1 MLKTKRNKLN
11 WTDIDMAE
19 INLDKLVLHFCQC
32 MKAEGKSPA
41 TIRWYSEMIRSFVS
55 FLLAVDRE
63 PILGEFT
70 LENARDFIIH
80 EQERQVSPYTVQAKV
95 RALKGFSSWLFGEG
109 YQVENVLAL
118 LKIPKAPIKLIEPL
132 TTEEIDSLLSVQN
145 PLTAIG
151 SRNLA
156 ILITLLGTGI
166 RESELSNLRD
176 DDSHIEEGYIK
187 VMGKGSKERV
197 VPLGAIVQKILWR
210 YIFHFRPEPESE
222 IDNYLFLTM
231 DGKKLRSNAIKLLL
245 SRWGKRAEVPRV
257 HAHLCRHTF
266 ATNFLIHNCGDV
278 FRLQQILGH
287 STLEMVRR
295 YVHYA
300 STESMIQGQVS
311 SPLDRMGIKKLRGY
325 KIDQMLKNFNGNK
338 GMK

>member
-80 EQERQVSPYTVQAKV
+80 EQERQVSPFTVQAKV

>member
-19 INLDKLVLHFCQC
+19 INLDKLVQHFCQC

-41 TIRWYSEMIRSFVS
+41 TIRWYSEMTRSFVS
-55 FLLAVDRE
+55 FLLAVDRKAV
-63 PILGEFT
+63 LGELS

-80 EQERQVSPYTVQAKV
+80 EQERQLSPYTVQTKT

-109 YQVENVLAL
+109 YLVENVLAL
-118 LKIPKAPIKLIEPL
+118 LKIPKAPIKLIKPL
-132 TTEEIDSLLSVQN
+132 TTEEIDSLVSIQN
-145 PLTAIG
+145 PLTTIG
-151 SRNLA
+151 SRNMA

-166 RESELSNLRD
+166 RESELSNLRY
-176 DDSHIEEGYIK
+176 DDSYIEEGYIK

-197 VPLGAIVQKILWR
+197 VPLGAVVQKVLWR
-210 YIFHFRPEPESE
+210 YVFHFRPEPESE
-222 IDNYLFLTM
+222 MDNYLFLTT
-231 DGKKLRSNAIKLLL
+231 DGKKLKPNAIKLLL
-245 SRWGKRAEVPRV
+245 SRWGKRAEVPRL

-300 STESMIQGQVS
+300 STESMMQGQVS
-311 SPLDRMGIKKLRGY
+311 SPLDRMGIKQLKGY
-325 KIDQMLKNFNGNK
+325 KIDQMLKNFDRNK

>member
-1 MLKTKRNKLN
+1 MLKTKRNKLK

-41 TIRWYSEMIRSFVS
+41 TIRWYSEMIRSFIS
-55 FLLAVDRE
+55 FLLAVDRKAV
-63 PILGEFT
+63 LGELS

-80 EQERQVSPYTVQAKV
+80 EQQRQLSPFTVQAKV
-95 RALKGFSSWLFGEG
+95 RALKGFSSWLFGES
-109 YQVENVLAL
+109 YLPDNLLAY
-118 LKIPKAPIKLIEPL
+118 LKIPKAPTKLIEPL

-197 VPLGAIVQKILWR
+197 VPLGAVVQKILWR

-222 IDNYLFLTM
+222 TDNYLFLTM

-245 SRWGKRAEVPRV
+245 SRWGKRAEVPRL

-325 KIDQMLKNFNGNK
+325 KIDRMLKNFNGNK

>member
-19 INLDKLVLHFCQC
+19 INLDKLVQHFCQC

-41 TIRWYSEMIRSFVS
+41 TIRWYPEMIKSFVS

-80 EQERQVSPYTVQAKV
+80 EQERQVSPFTVQA
-95 RALKGFSSWLFGEG
+95 RARSLKGFSSWLFGEG
-109 YQVENVLAL
+109 YQVENVFAF

-132 TTEEIDSLLSVQN
+132 TTKEIDSLLSVQN

-166 RESELSNLRD
+166 RESELSNLRYG
-176 DDSHIEEGYIK
+176 DSHIEEGYIK

-197 VPLGAIVQKILWR
+197 VSLGAVVQKILWR
-210 YIFHFRPEPESE
+210 YIFHFRPEPGSE
-222 IDNYLFLTM
+222 MDNYLFLTM
-231 DGKKLRSNAIKLLL
+231 DGRKLRSNAIKLLL

-287 STLEMVRR
+287 TTLEMVRR

-325 KIDQMLKNFNGNK
+325 KVDQILKNFNGNK

>member
-19 INLDKLVLHFCQC
+19 INLDKLVQHFCQC

-41 TIRWYSEMIRSFVS
+41 TITWYSEMIKCFVS
-55 FLLAVDRE
+55 FLEANDKE
-63 PILGEFT
+63 PVLGQFT
-70 LENARDFIIH
+70 LESARDFVIH
-80 EQERQVSPYTVQAKV
+80 EQQRQISPYTVQA
-95 RALKGFSSWLFGEG
+95 RARSLKGFSSWLFGEG
-109 YQVENVLAL
+109 YLVENVLAL

-132 TTEEIDSLLSVQN
+132 TTEEIDLLVSIQN

-166 RESELSNLRD
+166 RESELSNLRY

-197 VPLGAIVQKILWR
+197 VPVGVIVQKILWR
-210 YIFHFRPEPESE
+210 YVFHFRPEPES
-222 IDNYLFLTM
+222 DLDKYLFLTM
-231 DGKKLRSNAIKLLL
+231 DSKKLRPNAIKLLL
-245 SRWGKRAEVPRV
+245 SRWGKRAEVPRL

-287 STLEMVRR
+287 TTLEMVRR

-300 STESMIQGQVS
+300 STESMIQGQIS

-325 KIDQMLKNFNGNK
+325 KIDQALKNGDGNR

>member
-80 EQERQVSPYTVQAKV
+80 EQERQVSPFTVQAKV

-245 SRWGKRAEVPRV
+245 SRWGKRAEVPRL

>member
-80 EQERQVSPYTVQAKV
+80 EQERQVSPFTVQAKA

-210 YIFHFRPEPESE
+210 YIFHSRSEPESE

>member
-1 MLKTKRNKLN
+1 
-11 WTDIDMAE
+11 
-19 INLDKLVLHFCQC
+19 
-32 MKAEGKSPA
+32 
-41 TIRWYSEMIRSFVS
+41 
-55 FLLAVDRE
+55 
-63 PILGEFT
+63 
-70 LENARDFIIH
+70 
-80 EQERQVSPYTVQAKV
+80 VQAKV
-95 RALKGFSSWLFGEG
+95 RALKGFSSWLFGES
-109 YQVENVLAL
+109 YLPDNLLAY
-118 LKIPKAPIKLIEPL
+118 LKIPKAPTKLIEPL

-176 DDSHIEEGYIK
+176 DDSHIQEGYIK

-197 VPLGAIVQKILWR
+197 VPLGAVVQKILWR
-210 YIFHFRPEPESE
+210 YIFHFRPEPENE
-222 IDNYLFLTM
+222 MNNYLFLTM

-245 SRWGKRAEVPRV
+245 SRWGKRAEVPRL

-325 KIDQMLKNFNGNK
+325 KIDQMLKNFNRNK